1 MTLTFMNLVVVS
13 GILVGL
19 LTGSFEQFRQYY
31 SGDVIITPAA
41 KRDYIQGSQELIK
54 GAVNILF
61 VSLSVGVAYGIA
73 LYFINSDNEQ
83 KREQIKGYLLW
94 AVIGLAVT
102 FGLWGI
108 IQIFCDTL
116 SWCTAGIPLI
126 RPPA

>member
-1 MTLTFMNLVVVS
+1 MKKITLISALAFIVSLLIPAFAFAAVGTF
-13 GILVGL
+13 
-19 LTGSFEQFRQYY
+19 
-31 SGDVIITPAA
+31 
-41 KRDYIQGSQELIK
+41 RDFANVFVALIK
-54 GAVNILF
+54 GVVNILF

>member
-1 MTLTFMNLVVVS
+1 MKKTPIISLLAFTASLLVPALAFAAVGTF
-13 GILVGL
+13 
-19 LTGSFEQFRQYY
+19 
-31 SGDVIITPAA
+31 
-41 KRDYIQGSQELIK
+41 RDFSNVFVALIK
-54 GAVNILF
+54 GVVNILF

-102 FGLWGI
+102 FGMWGL
-108 IQIFCDTL
+108 IQILCDTFA
-116 SWCTAGIPLI
+116 WCTAGIPLI